1 MDFVS
6 VNFWLK
12 SDLAALGVAVLI
24 AGILLPKII
33 LIAFKKQLFDNQGG
47 RKVHKGFVPR
57 LGGISFVPSILF
69 SLALVAAVNI
79 RYGGGDMVAGM
90 ASCLAPLLFLG
101 CAVSLMY
108 LVGFADDLIG
118 VRYRAKFLAQI
129 LAGVMMVMA
138 GIGLDNLY
146 GFLFLESLPEYV
158 SVSFTIILV
167 VYFVN
172 AINLIDGIDGL
183 AAGLVILAVSFYSV
197 VLFMAGQYVY
207 SMIGCATVGTLLPF
221 FYYNVFGD
229 ADKKKKIFMG
239 DTGSLTVGMVVAF
252 LALCVMRLP
261 DVESPFVSCDRAVL
275 AFAPMIVPCF
285 DVIRVTI
292 HRVRHK
298 RNPFLP
304 DKSHI
309 HHKLLALALPQKVA
323 LAIIL
328 TAQIAFVVMNVW
340 LSPALDSNILLVA
353 DILVWTLANV
363 ALTSRISV
371 REKSLGKKLYH

>member
-1 MDFVS
+1 
-6 VNFWLK
+6 
-12 SDLAALGVAVLI
+12 
-24 AGILLPKII
+24 
-33 LIAFKKQLFDNQGG
+33 
-47 RKVHKGFVPR
+47 
-57 LGGISFVPSILF
+57 
-69 SLALVAAVNI
+69 
-79 RYGGGDMVAGM
+79 
-90 ASCLAPLLFLG
+90 
-101 CAVSLMY
+101 
-108 LVGFADDLIG
+108 
-118 VRYRAKFLAQI
+118 
-129 LAGVMMVMA
+129 
-138 GIGLDNLY
+138 
-146 GFLFLESLPEYV
+146 
-158 SVSFTIILV
+158 
-167 VYFVN
+167 
-172 AINLIDGIDGL
+172 
-183 AAGLVILAVSFYSV
+183 
-197 VLFMAGQYVY
+197 
-207 SMIGCATVGTLLPF
+207 
-221 FYYNVFGD
+221 
-229 ADKKKKIFMG
+229 MG

-261 DVESPFVSCDRAVL
+261 DVESSFVSCDRAVL